1 MEKIRYKKGDKNY
14 KSERLQL
21 KLSPDELH
29 KLEKIAEK
37 RNTTKSGVIHYW
49 IKKENV

>member
-14 KSERLQL
+14 KSKRLL
-21 KLSPDELH
+21 VKLSPDELD
-29 KLEKIAEK
+29 KLEKISEK

-49 IKKENV
+49 IKKEKV